1 MTTNDESTFEPPQ
14 PLPIRRLQES
24 LINRIAAG
32 EIIHR
37 PASALK
43 ELLENSLD
51 AGATSIRL
59 TVKEGGLKLLQI
71 QDNGCGIRKSDLP
84 ILAERF
90 TTSKLSSFSDL
101 SRLTTYGFRG
111 EALASISHVAHLSVI
126 TKTRSETCAYKA
138 QYSDGKLVPAQVGH
152 TAEPKPCAGN
162 DGTTIVIEDLFFNTP
177 TRLSALRNTSEEYSR
192 ILDVM
197 TKYAI
202 HNSKISFMCK
212 KAGSG
217 TPDLSTVSNSQTS
230 QAIRMLYGHAIE
242 KELLH
247 TTVSSLDG
255 TKKDESWT
263 AEVFFTNANYQGK
276 KTVFLLFINHRLVE
290 STRIKRALE
299 AVYNG
304 ILPKGA
310 FPFLYLSLN
319 IDPRAVDV
327 NVHPT
332 KKEVHFLN
340 EDHITEQICDNIQ
353 EKLAEKSHSRAFEY
367 QTLLTGGRAEDGA
380 KTDKK
385 RKTQRDEDEDAGD
398 EEKATRSEPRKVYS
412 HHKVRTSLQDRT
424 LDSMFPVAS
433 PSQIQ
438 SSSDNTSGKKGKSGG
453 DTPAILQSRYRD
465 VQESDCNL
473 TSVYNLR
480 KTVLKQKHKG
490 LSEILEKHTF
500 VGIAD
505 LDLCLSLIQH
515 STKLY
520 LVNHGALAKEL
531 FYQLGLRQ
539 FGNMSRMKLDPP
551 PSMRKLIEIAVEAE
565 DLEGHTRLSK
575 VQVVD
580 RIYKLLFDRKEMLV
594 EYFSLDISSDGLLTS
609 LPLLLRDYTPNLDK
623 LPEFLMR
630 LGPQVNWTS
639 ETECFESFLR
649 ELAYFY
655 VPGLLAEEQPAEV
668 NDESASEKAERWQIQ
683 HVLFPAMR
691 RYLAAPKSL
700 LDEDVVQVAD
710 LPDLY
715 KVFERC

>member
-1 MTTNDESTFEPPQ
+1 
-14 PLPIRRLQES
+14 
-24 LINRIAAG
+24 
-32 EIIHR
+32 
-37 PASALK
+37 
-43 ELLENSLD
+43 
-51 AGATSIRL
+51 ATSIRV

-71 QDNGCGIRKSDLP
+71 QDHGCGIRKSDLP

-202 HNSKISFMCK
+202 HNSKVSFMCK

-230 QAIRMLYGHAIE
+230 QAIRTLYGHAIE

-247 TTVSSLDG
+247 TTMSSPDD

-263 AEVFFTNANYQGK
+263 AEVFFTNANYQAK
-276 KTVFLLFINHRLVE
+276 KTVFLLFINRKYHWVTHHLE

-304 ILPKGA
+304 ILPRGA

-340 EDHITEQICDNIQ
+340 EEHITEQICDNIQ
-353 EKLAEKSHSRAFEY
+353 EKLAEKSHSRALEY
-367 QTLLTGGRAEDGA
+367 QTLLTGGRAEDGTKA
-380 KTDKK
+380 DKK
-385 RKTQRDEDEDAGD
+385 RRNQEDEDKDAVD
-398 EEKATRSEPRKVYS
+398 EEKTTRPEPRKVYS

-424 LDSMFPVAS
+424 LDSMFPVAN

-438 SSSDNTSGKKGKSGG
+438 SSSDNASGKKGKPGG
-453 DTPAILQSRYRD
+453 DTPAIPQSRYRD

-473 TSVYNLR
+473 TSVHNLR
-480 KTVLKQKHKG
+480 KAVQKQKHKG

-505 LDLCLSLIQH
+505 LDRCLSLIQH

-520 LVNHGALAKEL
+520 LVNHGALA
-531 FYQLGLRQ
+531 
-539 FGNMSRMKLDPP
+539 
-551 PSMRKLIEIAVEAE
+551 
-565 DLEGHTRLSK
+565 
-575 VQVVD
+575 
-580 RIYKLLFDRKEMLV
+580 
-594 EYFSLDISSDGLLTS
+594 
-609 LPLLLRDYTPNLDK
+609 
-623 LPEFLMR
+623 
-630 LGPQVNWTS
+630 
-639 ETECFESFLR
+639 
-649 ELAYFY
+649 
-655 VPGLLAEEQPAEV
+655 
-668 NDESASEKAERWQIQ
+668 
-683 HVLFPAMR
+683 
-691 RYLAAPKSL
+691 
-700 LDEDVVQVAD
+700 
-710 LPDLY
+710 
-715 KVFERC
+715 